1 MEGPQM
7 KLLAPTDASAYLR
20 ERYGITHTPK
30 TLANRRHLGLAPTFV
45 RVARRWPRY
54 TKKSLDAYAEVPAKK
69 E

>member
-1 MEGPQM
+1 MNCSHQPM
-7 KLLAPTDASAYLR
+7 PAPICASV
-20 ERYGITHTPK
+20 YGITHTPK